1 MYLKPRYFKTFNNK
15 VYAVFFINGK
25 KIVTK
30 PQSSILSVQRHIET
44 HIINNYGKELYI

>member
-1 MYLKPRYFKTFNNK
+1 MNPTIKYFKTLDK
-15 VYAVFFINGK
+15 RVYGVTIINGK

-44 HIINNYGKELYI
+44 HILNNYGKELYI